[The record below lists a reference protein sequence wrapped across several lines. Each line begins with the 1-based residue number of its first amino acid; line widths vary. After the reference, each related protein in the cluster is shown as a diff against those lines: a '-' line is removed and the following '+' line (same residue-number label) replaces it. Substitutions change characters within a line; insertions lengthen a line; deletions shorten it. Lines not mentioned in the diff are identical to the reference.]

1 MRSYGGEDFEGFY
14 AWSVYLNIS
23 TSHLYVDNYIDN
35 MPPVVQQE
43 KKHAQNHLDVYM

>member
-23 TSHLYVDNYIDN
+23 ISPIYVNIYIDN
-35 MPPVVQQE
+35 ILHRVY
-43 KKHAQNHLDVYM
+43 KYIYKITIDVYM